1 MKYRRHGLLAST
13 LLALSVMATACHGG
27 GSPGDDSDAA
37 ASASSSSSEIA
48 NAKVVTHVMESKPD
62 DPHYL
67 FRSGPPLTGSIPPGT
82 TANNETT
89 AQSFDG
95 VPKVGAVF
103 FSVGGVVSAHYCT
116 GSVVHSG
123 SGNLIATAGH
133 CVYDKLFGGWNNH
146 IVFVPGYHD
155 GIAPY
160 GVWAATT
167 AYVDNYWVSKEDPD
181 VDIAFLK
188 VRKVG
193 GGTQSLESITGADTF
208 SAWPGYT
215 NAVSVA
221 AYPLTASRPVG
232 CSGTTKKYSGTQ
244 QELDCG
250 GLPDGASGSPFIA
263 SGNRLVGVLG
273 GYQKGGNTPAT
284 SYSVYFS
291 GRIKNIYE
299 ATAKS

>member
-13 LLALSVMATACHGG
+13 LLALSVMATACHSGEP
-27 GSPGDDSDAA
+27 SAEESA
-37 ASASSSSSEIA
+37 ASSSSSEIA
-48 NAKVVTHVMESKPD
+48 HAKVVTHVMESKPD
-62 DPHYL
+62 DPHTL
-67 FRSGPPLTGSIPPGT
+67 FRSGPPLTGSIPPGIT
-82 TANNETT
+82 VDDKTT
-89 AQSFDG
+89 AQPFDG
-95 VPKVGAVF
+95 VPKVGAIF

-116 GSVVHSG
+116 GSVVHSK
-123 SGNLIATAGH
+123 SGDLIATAGH

-160 GVWAATT
+160 GEWVATT

-181 VDIAFLK
+181 VDVAFLK

-193 GGTQSLESITGADTF
+193 GGSQTLESLTGADTF
-208 SAWPGYT
+208 TEGPGYS
-215 NAVSVA
+215 NAISVA
-221 AYPLTASRPVG
+221 SYPLTASRPVG

-244 QELDCG
+244 IKLDCD

-263 SGNRLVGVLG
+263 SGNRLVGLLG

-284 SYSVYFS
+284 SYSIYFS
-291 GRIKNIYE
+291 SRIARIYE
-299 ATAKS
+299 ATAGS